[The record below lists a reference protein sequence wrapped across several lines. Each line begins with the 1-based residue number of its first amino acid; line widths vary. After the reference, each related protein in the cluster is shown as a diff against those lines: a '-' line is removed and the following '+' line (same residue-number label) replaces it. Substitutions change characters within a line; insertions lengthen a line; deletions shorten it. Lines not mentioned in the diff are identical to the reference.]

1 MQYNEIYNICQ
12 PVMDW
17 LKEHYPNN
25 HKIVIDTTGAELIE
39 CGKLIALD
47 KDLKSIT
54 VQKPYMTKENEKEM
68 QKILHTNTSETK
80 DDVHKL
86 FTSEMLQ
93 KLFNYENQ
101 PEPKKDS
108 EVSTHD

>member
-12 PVMDW
+12 PVIDW
-17 LKEHYPNN
+17 LKEQYPNN
-25 HKIVIDTTGAELIE
+25 HKIVIDTTGADLIE

-54 VQKPYMTKENEKEM
+54 SQNPYITKECGK
-68 QKILHTNTSETK
+68 QVQDILNMDISEIK
-80 DDVHKL
+80 DGCHR
-86 FTSEMLQ
+86 FGIEMLQ

-101 PEPKKDS
+101 PEPKKKDREAS
-108 EVSTHD
+108 DND